1 MNSGTQ
7 RLFLESAVITAPVTR
22 KWAEVTVCASSTK
35 QSLFIFAVL
44 ELSNSWHTVGTQET
58 FVRIKIERMDHCLKE
73 LAVEF
78 GK

>member
-22 KWAEVTVCASSTK
+22 KWAEVTVCVSSTK
-35 QSLFIFAVL
+35 RSLFIFTVL
-44 ELSNSWHTVGTQET
+44 ELSNSWHTVGNQEML
-58 FVRIKIERMDHCLKE
+58 VRMKTEQTDHCLKE
-73 LAVEF
+73 LAVKF